1 MTDALTMKRVHDI
14 GYQML
19 EWFDTICKK
28 YDIQYWISYGV
39 LLGAV
44 RHNAFVPWDDD
55 IDVWMTRKE
64 YERLMRHRDEFP
76 DEYEVMLPD
85 SYGDNRYYDTVTHI
99 NYKGMYREI
108 DSDIW
113 DFYNHIFPRGMH
125 IDIFFLENTY
135 KGFRGKKQIIETM
148 IVYGLMN
155 SYRHR
160 GIRIEDYSLLWK
172 VAQCILSFV
181 GRHIAL
187 ERLFKWHERIA
198 TRYNGRTDT
207 EYYYSS
213 NAGLHVGDRLPGS
226 VLQKKRRI
234 PFGPLMVQVPEESD
248 AILKIL
254 YGNWRELPPREEQK
268 LPEGFVFLKDE
279 SCGGGYRT

>member
-1 MTDALTMKRVHDI
+1 MTDELAIKKVHDI

-19 EWFDTICKK
+19 EWFEAICKK

-44 RHNAFVPWDDD
+44 RHNDFIPWDDD

-64 YERLMRHRDEFP
+64 YEKLMRHRDEFP

-85 SYGDNRYYDTVTHI
+85 SYGKNKYYDTVTHI
-99 NYKGMYREI
+99 NYKGMYKKL
-108 DSDIW
+108 DSGIC
-113 DFYNHIFPRGMH
+113 DFYNYKFLGGMH

-135 KGFRGKKQIIETM
+135 KGLRGKKQIMETM
-148 IVYGLMN
+148 MLYGLMN
-155 SYRHR
+155 SYRHK
-160 GIRIEDYSLLWK
+160 GIRIEDYPLLWK
-172 VAQCILSFV
+172 VAQCILNFI
-181 GRHIAL
+181 GRQIPL

-198 TRYNGRTDT
+198 TRYNGRTDA

-213 NAGLHVGDRLPGS
+213 NIGIS
-226 VLQKKRRI
+226 VERIFPKAALQKMKQI
-234 PFGPLMVQVPEESD
+234 PFGPIMVQVPEEAD
-248 AILKIL
+248 VILKAL
-254 YGNWRELPPREEQK
+254 YGNWRELPPKDKQK

-279 SCGGGYRT
+279 SGGV